1 MASPVSRKILV
12 VDDNRLYREA
22 VRRNLE
28 FVDYQVLEADDLPS
42 ALNEIRTQHPQAVIT
57 DLDMTH
63 RTEGLDLI
71 RDVKTR
77 YPLMPVILVSAV
89 GTFEEGARAQELGA
103 TTVISK
109 SRIDEELEHLY
120 ACLDEIFEQ
129 ISAHKAL
136 KSRVD
141 QLVTEFDVDQAVK
154 VESEINQIISSIQYD
169 TALKGELYEWLS
181 RLKDRRMANDRD
193 EFVETL
199 DNGASSE
206 SILEIQTKLEHEI
219 GPLDEFDPET
229 QAILLAAERLMH
241 EVDPDT
247 NTGWARN
254 LGFSYSFAVE
264 NEVKNKIEKKFA
276 KFIASKEL
284 RSLLPQLYDSTLDN
298 LSLGLSRYF
307 LLQKNMTEEITQ
319 DLVRQILERMRKH
332 GSKYKADGLKALGV
346 VVFLFGREHQFDNLG
361 TQVEI
366 HSPLALRGLDVD
378 ESNRLA
384 LLLVRLQHIRN
395 PFIHPEFSEREK
407 ISEMRKL
414 VIECLSLVKKI
425 ES

>member
-1 MASPVSRKILV
+1 MATTRKILV

-28 FVDYQVLEADDLPS
+28 FVDYQVLEAEDLPS

-71 RDVKTR
+71 REVKTR

-89 GTFEEGARAQELGA
+89 GTFEEGAKAQELGA
-103 TTVISK
+103 TAVISK

-120 ACLDEIFEQ
+120 ANLDDIFEQ
-129 ISAHKAL
+129 VVAHKAL
-136 KSRVD
+136 KTKVE
-141 QLVTEFDVDQAVK
+141 QLVTDFDPDQAVK
-154 VESEINQIISSIQYD
+154 VEEDINQMISSIQYD
-169 TALKGELYEWLS
+169 MALKGELYEWIS
-181 RLKDRRMANDRD
+181 RLKDQRMAKDR
-193 EFVETL
+193 EGMVQEVAG
-199 DNGASSE
+199 GAGGE
-206 SILEIQTKLEHEI
+206 NLQEIQKNLEEEV

-229 QAILLAAERLMH
+229 QAILLAAERMMRD
-241 EVDPDT
+241 VDPET

-264 NEVKNKIEKKFA
+264 NEIKNKIEKKFG
-276 KFIASKEL
+276 KFITSSDLKN
-284 RSLLPQLYDSTLDN
+284 LLPKLYDSTLDN

-307 LLQKNMTEEITQ
+307 LLQKGVGEEITQ

-332 GSKYKADGLKALGV
+332 GAKYKADGLKALGV
-346 VVFLFGREHQFDNLG
+346 VVFLFGRDHRFDNLG
-361 TQVEI
+361 SQVEI
-366 HSPLALRGLDVD
+366 NSPLGLKGLTQ
-378 ESNRLA
+378 EETNRLA

-395 PFIHPEFSEREK
+395 PFIHPEFTEREK
-407 ISEMRKL
+407 IGEMRKL
-414 VIECLSLVKKI
+414 VIECLGLVKKI
-425 ES
+425 EG

>member
-1 MASPVSRKILV
+1 MNQTTRKILV

-28 FVDYQVLEADDLPS
+28 FVDYQVLEAEDLPS
-42 ALNEIRTQHPQAVIT
+42 ALNEIRMQHPQAVIT

-103 TTVISK
+103 TAVISK

-120 ACLDEIFEQ
+120 ACLDDIFDQ
-129 ISAHKAL
+129 ITAHRAL
-136 KSRVD
+136 KAKVD
-141 QLVTEFDVDQAVK
+141 QLVGEFDPEQASK
-154 VESEINQIISSIQYD
+154 IENEINQTIASIKYD
-169 TALKGELYEWLS
+169 MALKGELFEWLS
-181 RLKDRRMANDRD
+181 RLKDQRMAMDREAIVRDLAAAESTD
-193 EFVETL
+193 EPNEAIHARL
-199 DNGASSE
+199 E
-206 SILEIQTKLEHEI
+206 SEI
-219 GPLDEFDPET
+219 GRLDEFDPET
-229 QAILLAAERLMH
+229 QAILMAAEKMMG
-241 EVDPDT
+241 EVDPES
-247 NTGWARN
+247 NSGWARN

-264 NEVKNKIEKKFA
+264 NEIKNKIDRKFS
-276 KFIASKEL
+276 KFISSSEL
-284 RSLLPQLYDSTLDN
+284 KSLLPLLYDHTLDN

-307 LLQKNMTEEITQ
+307 LLQKNLSEEITQ

-332 GSKYKADGLKALGV
+332 GAKYKADGLKALGV
-346 VVFLFGREHQFDNLG
+346 VVFLFGRNHDFDNLG
-361 TQVEI
+361 TKVSI
-366 HSPLALRGLDVD
+366 RAPLGLRGLS
-378 ESNRLA
+378 EEETTRLA

-407 ISEMRKL
+407 IGEMRKL
-414 VIECLSLVKKI
+414 VIECLTLVKKI
-425 ES
+425 EA

>member
-1 MASPVSRKILV
+1 MATVRKILV

-28 FVDYQVLEADDLPS
+28 FVDYQVLEAEDLPS

-103 TTVISK
+103 TAVISK
-109 SRIDEELEHLY
+109 SRIDQELEHLY

-129 ISAHKAL
+129 IAAHRAL
-136 KSRVD
+136 KIRVD
-141 QLVTEFDVDQAVK
+141 QLVTDFDPDQAVK
-154 VESEINQIISSIQYD
+154 IESDINQMIGAIQSD

-181 RLKDRRMANDRD
+181 RLKDQRMARDRE
-193 EFVETL
+193 EFVRSLDSGET
-199 DNGASSE
+199 GE
-206 SILEIQTKLEHEI
+206 SLQQIQEKLESEI

-229 QAILLAAERLMH
+229 QAILMAAERLMND
-241 EVDPDT
+241 VDPET
-247 NTGWARN
+247 NSGWARN

-276 KFIASKEL
+276 KFISSSDL
-284 RSLLPQLYDSTLDN
+284 RKLIPMLYEDSLDN

-307 LLQKNMTEEITQ
+307 LLQKNIAEEITQ

-332 GSKYKADGLKALGV
+332 GAKYKADGLKALGV
-346 VVFLFGREHQFDNLG
+346 VVFLFGRNHQFDNLG
-361 TQVEI
+361 TKVEI
-366 HSPLALRGLDVD
+366 NSPLGLRGLS
-378 ESNRLA
+378 EEETNRLA

-407 ISEMRKL
+407 IGEMRKL
-414 VIECLSLVKKI
+414 VVECLGLVKKI
-425 ES
+425 EM